1 MLQGEFNPF
10 YEKPKF
16 SVIKSTRNPDIIRP
30 RTEVTA
36 NEGLQIALT
45 VAGKGYYGGDIEKV
59 FNARGDF
66 VIDTYFYIQFLN
78 DYEIEVHNLN
88 KKEIK

>member
-1 MLQGEFNPF
+1 M
-10 YEKPKF
+10 
-16 SVIKSTRNPDIIRP
+16 
-30 RTEVTA
+30 
-36 NEGLQIALT
+36 QIALA

-78 DYEIEVHNLN
+78 DYDIELHNLN